1 MTCCLKFLH
10 LKGNATADEIDD
22 TNGMNFKM
30 QARLNEEFIV
40 TVPISN
46 EKAKVNTLSFDLLWE
61 ENMGLTNYLW
71 DPSPYVANYKHFSWS
86 KQKYSKDGI
95 NIIYQ

>member
-1 MTCCLKFLH
+1 MTCFLH
-10 LKGNATADEIDD
+10 LKGNATAEEIDD

-46 EKAKVNTLSFDLLWE
+46 EKAKVNTLSFDLL
-61 ENMGLTNYLW
+61 GKKIW
-71 DPSPYVANYKHFSWS
+71 DQLFVGPYVAN
-86 KQKYSKDGI
+86 
-95 NIIYQ
+95 

>member
-1 MTCCLKFLH
+1 MGDLVISISKWGKILLFHCKGVYKFLGPLTCCLKFLR

-61 ENMGLTNYLW
+61 ENMELTNYL
-71 DPSPYVANYKHFSWS
+71 
-86 KQKYSKDGI
+86 
-95 NIIYQ
+95 

>member
-1 MTCCLKFLH
+1 MTCRLKFLC

-46 EKAKVNTLSFDLLWE
+46 EKAKVNTLSFDLPWE
-61 ENMGLTNYLW
+61 ENMGLTNYL
-71 DPSPYVANYKHFSWS
+71 
-86 KQKYSKDGI
+86 
-95 NIIYQ
+95 

>member
-1 MTCCLKFLH
+1 MGKNYVNYNGVTNAKPLTCCLKFLR
-10 LKGNATADEIDD
+10 LKGNATAEEIDD

-46 EKAKVNTLSFDLLWE
+46 EKAKVNTLLFELLRDE
-61 ENMGLTNYLW
+61 KRGLTNYLS
-71 DPSPYVANYKHFSWS
+71 DPM
-86 KQKYSKDGI
+86 
-95 NIIYQ
+95 

>member
-1 MTCCLKFLH
+1 MIYNIQILLIIGF
-10 LKGNATADEIDD
+10 ATAEEIDD

-46 EKAKVNTLSFDLLWE
+46 EKAKVNTLSFDLPWE
-61 ENMGLTNYLW
+61 ENMGLNNCALW
-71 DPSPYVANYKHFSWS
+71 LTHF
-86 KQKYSKDGI
+86 
-95 NIIYQ
+95 

>member
-1 MTCCLKFLH
+1 MGAISISKWGKNMLIITGLNTNAKPLTCCLKFLR
-10 LKGNATADEIDD
+10 LKGNATAEEIDD

-46 EKAKVNTLSFDLLWE
+46 EKAKVNTLLFELLRDE
-61 ENMGLTNYLW
+61 KRGLTNYLS
-71 DPSPYVANYKHFSWS
+71 DPM
-86 KQKYSKDGI
+86 
-95 NIIYQ
+95 

>member
-1 MTCCLKFLH
+1 MTCRLKVLCV
-10 LKGNATADEIDD
+10 KGNATADEIDD

-46 EKAKVNTLSFDLLWE
+46 EKAKVNILSFDLRLKE
-61 ENMGLTNYLW
+61 KYGTYQLFVG
-71 DPSPYVANYKHFSWS
+71 PYVANYKHSS
-86 KQKYSKDGI
+86 HTVRCIRQ
-95 NIIYQ
+95 

>member
-1 MTCCLKFLH
+1 MGKKYVNYNGVTNAKPLTCCLKFLR
-10 LKGNATADEIDD
+10 LKGNATAEEIDD

-46 EKAKVNTLSFDLLWE
+46 EKAKVNTLSFELLRDE
-61 ENMGLTNYLW
+61 KRGLTNYLS
-71 DPSPYVANYKHFSWS
+71 DPM
-86 KQKYSKDGI
+86 
-95 NIIYQ
+95 